1 MFDQIEALRALAETG
16 TTARAAA
23 RLRITQSAVSK
34 RLAALEAELHSTLVE
49 RRGRNLVLTEAGV
62 RLLGDLEPHLR
73 AIRARVEDARPCT
86 PTVRLAASESL
97 LASWLPGALAAA
109 RTSADVRL
117 ELHAHRGPLVLERVR
132 GGHADVGVVV
142 SRGEV
147 DLDYL
152 PLADEAMWLVQSGT
166 SPLSIPVHEALDV
179 WTIEAKS
186 LTGAWLDHA
195 LSRHPWP
202 LRPIG
207 RIESFT
213 SAVQLAR
220 AGFGPALVPAGI
232 ARAMGVPVDRA
243 LVVPGLERPLAAV
256 FTATTGRRPAVV
268 AFLAALAA
276 EVPPARA

>member
-34 RLAALEAELHSTLVE
+34 RLAALEAALHATLVE
-49 RRGRNLVLTEAGV
+49 KRGRNLVLTEAGA
-62 RLLGDLEPHLR
+62 RLLGDLEPHLN
-73 AIRARVEDARPCT
+73 AIRTRLGAAT
-86 PTVRLAASESL
+86 PANATIRIAASESL
-97 LASWLPGALAAA
+97 LASWLPEALAAA
-109 RTSADVRL
+109 RAPTAATL

-132 GGHADVGVVV
+132 GGHADLGVVV

-152 PLADEAMWLVQSGT
+152 PLVEEPMWLVQNGT
-166 SPLSIPVHEALDV
+166 CPLAIPINEPLAV
-179 WTIEAKS
+179 WTIEARS
-186 LTGAWLDHA
+186 LTGAWLEGA

-202 LRPIG
+202 LRPVG
-207 RIESFT
+207 RIESFS

-232 ARAMGVPVDRA
+232 ARAMGVRPDESLA
-243 LVVPGLERPLAAV
+243 VPGLKRPLAAV
-256 FTATTGRRPAVV
+256 FTPTTQRRPAVSS
-268 AFLAALAA
+268 FLTALLTEAQRLA
-276 EVPPARA
+276 

>member
-34 RLAALEAELHSTLVE
+34 RLAALEAEIHATLVE
-49 RRGRNLVLTEAGV
+49 KRGRNLALTEAGA
-62 RLLGDLEPHLR
+62 RLLGDLEPHLN
-73 AIRARVEDARPCT
+73 AIRARLGEAV
-86 PTVRLAASESL
+86 PTTALIRVAASESL
-97 LASWLPGALAAA
+97 LASWLPEALAAA
-109 RTSADVRL
+109 RAPTATTL

-132 GGHADVGVVV
+132 GGHADVGIVV

-152 PLADEAMWLVQSGT
+152 PLVEEAMWLVSSST
-166 SPLSIPVHEALDV
+166 SPLPSPPREPLSV

-186 LTGAWLDHA
+186 LTGAWLDAA
-195 LSRHPWP
+195 LSRHAWP
-202 LRPIG
+202 LRPLG
-207 RIESFT
+207 RIESFS

-232 ARAMGVPVDRA
+232 ARAMGVRPDQA
-243 LVVPGLERPLAAV
+243 IAVPGLKRPLAAV
-256 FTATTGRRPAVV
+256 FTHTAQRRPAVSG
-268 AFLAALAA
+268 FLAALTTEAQRLA
-276 EVPPARA
+276 